1 MHLCPGPESPL
12 ASSRDGGRRRECG
25 TADQRYGASVLGLT
39 PRNTGPTWRTA
50 VVNTGCVCYTV
61 RERPRQAE
69 ERFTPLTPKS
79 AGHFRRIYRQR

>member
-39 PRNTGPTWRTA
+39 PQNTG
-50 VVNTGCVCYTV
+50 
-61 RERPRQAE
+61 
-69 ERFTPLTPKS
+69 LT
-79 AGHFRRIYRQR
+79 RR